1 MPSARFDDLT
11 PGSERSFRLVDPVD
25 VIEARET
32 AEVATAI
39 AAAEHAAAGGRWVG
53 GFVSYEAAPG
63 LDRALVVRSAPE
75 GDPFADVPLVWFG
88 VFAGREPIRPPE
100 PSAPDRRIRG
110 AEWRATVP
118 RERYVDA
125 VAQIREAITEG
136 RTYQVNHTIRLRS
149 SRFAPTEER
158 YEQLCL
164 AQRGGFAAL
173 LDTGRYRILSA
184 SPELFFLRDGTS
196 IVTRP
201 MKGTAPRGR
210 WLAEDLERASSLTSS
225 TKDRAENAMIVD
237 LLRNDL
243 GRIADPATVRVDR
256 LFEAERY
263 ETVWQLTSTISAR
276 VPEAA
281 SLLDVFSALFPS
293 GSVTG
298 APKVAAMRFIRELED
313 SRRGV
318 YTGAVGFLAPA
329 GSGEPSAE
337 FNVAIR
343 TIVADM
349 TSGEAEYGV
358 GGGITFDSSPD
369 GEYDEVVAKS
379 KVLTAARPA
388 FRLLETLRWD
398 PAGGFAHLDE
408 HLMRLRSS
416 ARYFGFACDQ
426 GDVLTAL
433 RRSVAD
439 ATTACRVRMT
449 LGRDGEAKVDVGE
462 LPAASE
468 GHVVVALDTDPV
480 DPNDVWLYHKTT
492 MREPYDRR
500 RERRPD
506 VDDVLLVNDRG
517 EVTESTI
524 ANVAVKLDG
533 RWWTPPIDAGLLPG
547 TNRAILLREG
557 TLAERRIA
565 LEQLPGAEGLALV
578 SSVRGWR
585 PATIV
590 G

>member
-1 MPSARFDDLT
+1 
-11 PGSERSFRLVDPVD
+11 
-25 VIEARET
+25 
-32 AEVATAI
+32 
-39 AAAEHAAAGGRWVG
+39 
-53 GFVSYEAAPG
+53 
-63 LDRALVVRSAPE
+63 
-75 GDPFADVPLVWFG
+75 
-88 VFAGREPIRPPE
+88 
-100 PSAPDRRIRG
+100 
-110 AEWRATVP
+110 
-118 RERYVDA
+118 
-125 VAQIREAITEG
+125 
-136 RTYQVNHTIRLRS
+136 
-149 SRFAPTEER
+149 
-158 YEQLCL
+158 
-164 AQRGGFAAL
+164 
-173 LDTGRYRILSA
+173 
-184 SPELFFLRDGTS
+184 
-196 IVTRP
+196 

-210 WLAEDLERASSLTSS
+210 WLAEDLERASALTSS

-243 GRIADPATVRVDR
+243 GRIADPASVRVDR

-276 VPEAA
+276 VPQTT
-281 SLLDVFSALFPS
+281 SLLDVFQALFPS

-343 TIVADM
+343 TVVADT

-358 GGGITFDSSPD
+358 GGGITFDSSPA

-408 HLMRLRSS
+408 HLTRLRSS

-426 GDVLTAL
+426 SEVLTAF

-439 ATTACRVRMT
+439 ATTACRVRLT
-449 LGRDGEAKVDVGE
+449 LGRDGAAKVDVGE
-462 LPAASE
+462 LPAGSE
-468 GHVVVALDTDPV
+468 GPVVVALDTDPV

-517 EVTESTI
+517 EVSESTI
-524 ANVAVKLDG
+524 ANVAVKLEG
-533 RWWTPPIDAGLLPG
+533 RWWTPPVDAGLLPG